1 MPSEPF
7 SKRSDGISSIK
18 NIKNRRFNRFN
29 TKGRITR
36 LIGFYT
42 RLPAIFF
49 FFAKIYGNITIFQ

>member
-18 NIKNRRFNRFN
+18 TIKNRFN

-36 LIGFYT
+36 PIGFYT

-49 FFAKIYGNITIFQ
+49 FFVEIYGSISIFQ